1 MGECRQQ
8 LLLIEIVQLQ
18 VAEAYLALKS
28 LQQGLILALLLS
40 RLQGW
45 LRSLRNIKHL
55 LNCLRA

>member
-8 LLLIEIVQLQ
+8 LLLIKIVQLQ

-40 RLQGW
+40 RLQGR